1 MAPSEEEVH
10 VVVRR
15 VRGRPNYMLRWRDP
29 ITGRR
34 RTQTTPIA
42 CGNKRNRAEAERL
55 AAEKQAE
62 LNSGI
67 IGSNKMRWDRFR
79 ELFEAQKASGSAAG
93 TRDKNRTVFNRIEK
107 ELSPRY
113 LRDLT
118 EARLSHF
125 AMVLR
130 LDRLSE
136 ETIKSYLGQ
145 LKAALNWAVEQK
157 LLARLPTFP
166 KVQRVKKG
174 GAKPMKG
181 RPITTEEFERILAAV
196 EGVVGAEHAA
206 EWIWYLRGLWASGLR
221 LSESLDLRW
230 DDDGRIQPRFAEG
243 RLPVLVIP
251 GELEKG
257 FRDREHPMAPEFAT
271 LLEEVPPERRRGF
284 VFRLNGR
291 GHAGTR
297 LLPRA
302 VSEIVSEIGEAAGV
316 KVHTH
321 PITSEV
327 KYASAHDLRR
337 TFGDR
342 WAARVM
348 PPQLM
353 ELMRHQNIETTLRYY
368 VGVNAQENAQRI
380 WAAYERHMPPGGGE
394 VIAVPKGNKSGN
406 NAPSDQQKTTRPGV
420 IRTHDQGIMSP
431 LL

>member
-1 MAPSEEEVH
+1 MTQSEDDVH
-10 VVVRR
+10 VSVRS
-15 VRGRPNYMLRWRDP
+15 VCGRPNYMLRWRDP

-34 RTQTTPIA
+34 RSQTTPIPR
-42 CGNKRNRAEAERL
+42 GGKRNRAEAERL

-62 LNSGI
+62 LNSGM
-67 IGSNKMRWDRFR
+67 IGSSRMRWDRFR
-79 ELFEAQKASGSAAG
+79 ELFEAQKGSGSAAG
-93 TRDKNRTVFNRIEK
+93 TRDKNKTVFNRLEAVVN
-107 ELSPRY
+107 PGY
-113 LRDLT
+113 LRDIT

-125 AMVLR
+125 VMVLR
-130 LDRLSE
+130 MDRLSE

-174 GAKPMKG
+174 GSRPMKG
-181 RPITTEEFERILAAV
+181 RPITTEEFERMLDAV
-196 EGVVGAEHAA
+196 EGVVGPDDAGD
-206 EWIWYLRGLWASGLR
+206 WVWYLRGLWASGLR
-221 LSESLDLRW
+221 LSESLELRW

-257 FRDREHPMAPEFAT
+257 FRDREHPMAPEFAR
-271 LLEEVPPERRRGF
+271 LLEEVPKERRKGF
-284 VFRLNGR
+284 VFRLYGR
-291 GHAGTR
+291 GHARTR

-302 VSEIVSEIGEAAGV
+302 VSEIVSNIGKAAGV
-316 KVHTH
+316 KVYTH
-321 PITSEV
+321 PITGEV
-327 KYASAHDLRR
+327 KYLSAHDLRR

-380 WAAYERHMPPGGGE
+380 WAAFERHAPAGAQE
-394 VIAVPKGNKSGN
+394 SIAVPKGNKRGN
-406 NAPSDQQKTTRPGV
+406 NCPSDHQKTSRPGV